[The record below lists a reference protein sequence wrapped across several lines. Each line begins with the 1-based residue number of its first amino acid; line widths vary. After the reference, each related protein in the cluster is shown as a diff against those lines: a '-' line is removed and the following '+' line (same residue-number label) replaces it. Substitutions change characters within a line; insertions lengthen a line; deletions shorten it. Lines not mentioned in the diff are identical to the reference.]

1 MRKEDKK
8 FILFWLGINLFVTI
22 VLFSIIL
29 ISLAYK
35 SVPVSEQHMF
45 DDLHSYRI
53 YLHSS
58 ITILW
63 VIALGIINGF
73 FIYQIKSTNKEEQPK
88 E

>member
-8 FILFWLGINLFVTI
+8 FIIFWLGLNLVITI
-22 VLFSIIL
+22 VLFSVIL

-35 SVPVSEQHMF
+35 SVPVSEQHIF

-58 ITILW
+58 ITALW
-63 VIALGIINGF
+63 LIVLGTINGF
-73 FIYQIKSTNKEEQPK
+73 FAYQIKSANKEEQPK